1 MISVKARFGFEY
13 SFKPLPLPPCCPVIK
28 DSRNEREFGESV
40 GLRGTFCKP
49 KKKSAKQLLGRL
61 LYVDQASLKVLL
73 TSALKKQKLSVLSN
87 GLSLFLLSGMYFA
100 EFQGI

>member
-1 MISVKARFGFEY
+1 MESGELEVMERAYVWAGGIEIESEKVF
-13 SFKPLPLPPCCPVIK
+13 FKGV
-28 DSRNEREFGESV
+28 
-40 GLRGTFCKP
+40 RGTFCKP

-73 TSALKKQKLSVLSN
+73 TSALKKQKLGVLSN

>member
-1 MISVKARFGFEY
+1 MVGIWGIGSDGEGICVRAEGIEIESEKGI
-13 SFKPLPLPPCCPVIK
+13 FKGV
-28 DSRNEREFGESV
+28 
-40 GLRGTFCKP
+40 RGTFCKP